1 MTLINKGFIASALV
15 VFSIGAANAA
25 LPDFTELVEES
36 VPAVVNIEARSNGES
51 AIGADQ
57 QEVPEFFRR
66 FFEGPGQMP
75 QQPRERVSTGS
86 GFIVSKDGYVMTN
99 HHVVDGADEIIVR
112 LNDRSEFE
120 ATVVGSDE
128 SSDVALLKVDGDDL
142 PTLPFGDSDLLKPG
156 EWVVAIGSPFNFD
169 YSVTAGIVSAK
180 GRSFSQQQYVPFIQ
194 TDVPINRGN
203 SGGPL
208 INMRGQVV
216 GINSQ
221 IFSSTG
227 GYMGLSFAIPIE
239 IADSV
244 AKQLRENGRVARGLL
259 GVGIQDVTKELADT
273 LGLEEVE
280 GALVNHVEPGGSAD
294 RAGIE
299 VRDVILEFDGTPIP
313 RFSALPPVVGNTP
326 PGTKAPVVVF
336 RDGKRK
342 TIEVEI
348 DELPS
353 DVVAG
358 STGGNSAP
366 EDTSHFGVV
375 VGDMTVEEQR
385 ATGQESGVIVRRV
398 VGQSALRAGLRVGDV
413 IVMVDRVNV
422 ADLDDYEDA
431 VESLDEDAS
440 VALLVKRGN
449 ATSFVVIEPE

>member
-1 MTLINKGFIASALV
+1 MTMINKGFIASALV

-86 GFIVSKDGYVMTN
+86 GFIVSEDGYVMTN

-208 INMRGQVV
+208 INMRGEVV

-358 STGGNSAP
+358 STGANSVP

-375 VGDMTVEEQR
+375 VGDMTAEEQR

>member
-1 MTLINKGFIASALV
+1 MKGIQKWSMAVLLFAV
-15 VFSIGAANAA
+15 SIGSASAA
-25 LPDFTELVEES
+25 LPDFTELVEDS
-36 VPAVVNIEARSNGES
+36 VPAVVNIEARSNGDN
-51 AIGADQ
+51 AAMAQ

-66 FFEGPGQMP
+66 FFEAPGQQP

-86 GFIVSKDGYVMTN
+86 GFVVTSDGYVMTN

-112 LNDRSEFE
+112 LNDRSEYE

-128 SSDVALLKVDGDDL
+128 SSDVALLKVDGEDL
-142 PTLPFGDSDLLKPG
+142 PTLPFGNSDLLKPG

-208 INMRGQVV
+208 INMRGEVV

-244 AKQLRENGRVARGLL
+244 AKQLRENGKVARGLL

-273 LGLEEVE
+273 LGLDEVE

-299 VRDVILEFDGTPIP
+299 VRDVILEFNGKPIP
-313 RFSALPPVVGNTP
+313 RFSALPPIVGNTP
-326 PGTKAPVVVF
+326 PGSEAEVVVF

-342 TIEVEI
+342 TIDVEI

-353 DVVAG
+353 DAVA
-358 STGGNSAP
+358 STGSGAAAP
-366 EDTSHFGVV
+366 EQGAHFGVV
-375 VGDMTVEEQR
+375 VGDLTAEERR
-385 ATGQESGVIVRRV
+385 ATGQENGVIVRRV
-398 VGQSALRAGLRVGDV
+398 VGQSALRAGIRVGDV
-413 IVMVDRVNV
+413 IVMIDRANI
-422 ADLDDYEDA
+422 DDMDDYEEAVDA
-431 VESLDEDAS
+431 VDEDQS

-449 ATSFVVIEPE
+449 LTSFVVIEPE